1 MADGG
6 AGSYENRLREYTKE
20 PWDLGYLIEGPYL
33 EQGKQYYMQ
42 NEIPPERMGLRNWY
56 YHRGN
61 IPKYYRKGVLTHSV
75 PNPGSEYN
83 FNSSK
88 TLHFRNVGPNPLA
101 GIYTDVRG
109 RPTVVH
115 AFSAKVYNERSNKLK
130 QKEKSHRGNFFTV
143 RGETYTMKL
152 PHKLHNAATKIQR
165 SWRQKTA
172 KRALTNLA
180 HRPPGTLNP
189 ENTGGEAYKLG
200 AKRFQSH
207 KLEAASPEYAA
218 KFHEW
223 EGRVGP
229 SPEMAPTL
237 NLATVALGAPEP
249 GGGAG
254 AANPGGVPGRRT
266 PAEVYWQERLWDPA
280 SSSAKRKI
288 WQSANP
294 EVANEYAK
302 WERTLG
308 RSTRKQRR

>member
-20 PWDLGYLIEGPYL
+20 PWDLGYMIEGPYL
-33 EQGKQYYMQ
+33 EQGKQYYIQ
-42 NEIPPERMGLRNWY
+42 YKIPAERMGLRNWY

-61 IPKYYRKGVLTHSV
+61 TPKYYRRGVLTHSV
-75 PNPGSEYN
+75 PSEGSEYN
-83 FNSSK
+83 MYPSK
-88 TLHFRNVGPNPLA
+88 NFYFQNVGENPLA
-101 GIYTDVRG
+101 NKYQG
-109 RPTVVH
+109 RPFHT
-115 AFSAKVYNERSNKLK
+115 FSAKVYNEPYRSRNNSLK
-130 QKEKSHRGNFFTV
+130 KQEKRNRGNIFTV

-180 HRPPGTLNP
+180 HRPPGTLGP
-189 ENTGGEAYKLG
+189 TNTGGELYKLG

-207 KLEAASPEYAA
+207 KLEAASPEYAD
-218 KFHEW
+218 KFREW
-223 EGRVGP
+223 EERVGP
-229 SPEMAPTL
+229 TPELAPTL
-237 NLATVALGAPEP
+237 NLATVAIRAPEP

-254 AANPGGVPGRRT
+254 APGRRT

-280 SSSAKRKI
+280 SSFAKRKM

-294 EVANEYAK
+294 EVTNQYTA
-302 WERTLG
+302 WEWKLG